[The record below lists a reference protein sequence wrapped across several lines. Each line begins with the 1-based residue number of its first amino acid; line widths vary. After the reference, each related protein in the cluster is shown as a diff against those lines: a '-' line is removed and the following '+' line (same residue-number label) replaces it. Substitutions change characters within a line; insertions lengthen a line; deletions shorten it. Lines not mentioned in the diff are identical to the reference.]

1 MMKMI
6 DKIIEKASKVA
17 TKEVFNIL
25 NKRKKERKKRKKEP
39 SILEQLMKN
48 PEGFKLEAWV
58 KGNEIIF
65 KLIKN
70 ENEED
75 LE

>member
-25 NKRKKERKKRKKEP
+25 NKRKKEKQKEP

-70 ENEED
+70 ENKED
-75 LE
+75 PE

>member
-1 MMKMI
+1 MMKMF
-6 DKIIEKASKVA
+6 DEIIEKASKVA

-25 NKRKKERKKRKKEP
+25 NKRKKEKQKEP

-58 KGNEIIF
+58 KGNEIMF

-75 LE
+75 PE